1 MGAERQARAKVE
13 KQRSDLAKELDELT
27 EHLEDAGGASAAQVD
42 LNKKRESESAKLRR
56 DLEKANLG
64 HEANAGVLRKKHAD
78 AVAEMGDQ
86 IDQPQKLKNHLEK
99 EKQGLSRELLDLTQQ
114 HDGVVKGK
122 AAAEKLPKQLELQ
135 LTDCNGKVEVHA
147 HF

>member
-1 MGAERQARAKVE
+1 MEAERQARAKVE

-86 IDQPQKLKNHLEK
+86 IDQLQKLKNHLEK

-122 AAAEKLPKQLELQ
+122 AAAEKLSKQLELQ